1 MADTM
6 EIHFFDYISVEL
18 LFVLTVLV
26 MLLMLEVG
34 FRFGSVKKSKKVKA
48 QTAQVRAL
56 MGATLGLLAFMLA
69 FTFATAQDHF
79 ESRIQLQVDEALM
92 LKKAFMQADRFS
104 EPVRS
109 DFRELLIEYTDGRTE
124 LRTAVRDRDRARIF
138 ALLNRSEAIQLE
150 LWAEARQFEAL
161 SQAGLEES
169 GAASG
174 FMPMVLS
181 LMELQTR
188 RVETALVNR
197 IPVVIWLTLYFTAI
211 MSMIVV
217 GYQAGLTEKRSPV
230 ATFSRALACS
240 DVMMLI
246 MDLDRPLQSLFELD
260 VTVMDHLLGV
270 LRKQ

>member
-1 MADTM
+1 M

-34 FRFGSVKKSKKVKA
+34 FRFGGVNKPKKVKA

-79 ESRIQLQVDEALM
+79 ESRIQLQVDEALV

-104 EPVRS
+104 EPTRS
-109 DFRELLIEYTDGRTE
+109 GIRASLMEYTDGRAE
-124 LRTAVRDRDRARIF
+124 LRKAVRTRDRTLNF
-138 ALLNRSEAIQLE
+138 ELLNRSEEIQLE
-150 LWAEARQFEAL
+150 LWTEARQYEAL

-169 GAASG
+169 SAAGG
-174 FMPMVLS
+174 FMSMVLS

-188 RVETALVNR
+188 RVEAALVNR

-230 ATFSRALACS
+230 ATFSLALAFS
-240 DVMMLI
+240 AVMMLI

-260 VTVMDHLLGV
+260 VTVMDQLAAFM
-270 LRKQ
+270 RKQ

>member
-1 MADTM
+1 M
-6 EIHFFDYISVEL
+6 EIHFFDYLSVEV

-26 MLLMLEVG
+26 MLLMLEAG
-34 FRFGSVKKSKKVKA
+34 FRFGSVNKAKKVKA

-69 FTFATAQDHF
+69 FTFATAQNHF
-79 ESRIQLQVDEALM
+79 ESRIQLQVDDALV

-109 DFRELLIEYTDGRTE
+109 DVRELLLEYTGGRAE
-124 LRTAVRDRDRARIF
+124 LREAVRTRDRA
-138 ALLNRSEAIQLE
+138 LLYSLLERSEAIQLE
-150 LWAEARQFEAL
+150 LWSAARQYETL
-161 SQAGLEES
+161 SQSGLE
-169 GAASG
+169 ASSVAGG

-181 LMELQTR
+181 MMELQTR
-188 RVETALVNR
+188 RVEAALVNR
-197 IPVVIWLTLYFTAI
+197 IPLVIWLTLYFTAV

-230 ATFSRALACS
+230 ATFSLALAFS
-240 DVMMLI
+240 AVMMLI

-260 VTVMDHLLGV
+260 VTVMDQLAAFM
-270 LRKQ
+270 RKQ